1 MGKNLMIYLKR
12 KIKVSSFDMAATVAR
27 GQNRPEFLAV
37 ARLAAD
43 LNRPIGARDVLRE
56 LLGGLPETVGWRVIE
71 RSISL
76 GLLERKD
83 GKGPAVLTDIGR
95 NALEHN
101 TVLVPEEATW
111 RFFYTDDPLVPDVLI
126 HALRLPESS
135 AYESKKYPLPDSDV
149 IPKPLQACCSAAPR
163 LSVCDQQLFQ
173 LAELAPTKCG
183 AHGPVSELDIEL
195 MWESSLPA
203 PRIHLS
209 GSLGNKDAAISVKTD
224 LQVPEVV
231 KEWDWLGMHLELLRQ
246 ASSVPEDELWEWLE
260 KNSGDAIVPCV
271 FSTLK
276 PHARKAFM
284 QDFKVSSPCLDGL
297 GAAFQETTLKDI
309 KLAPA
314 SAADAQEW
322 LEWLQW
328 EAIRDHAIPE
338 QLNKTGEVLRKK
350 FPFHTPVPATPHAL
364 LNQARTQVQRDEQAW
379 FLMTPADLGLWS

>member
-1 MGKNLMIYLKR
+1 MIHLKR

-56 LLGGLPETVGWRVIE
+56 LLGGLPETVGWRAIE
-71 RSISL
+71 RSIAL
-76 GLLERKD
+76 GLLERE
-83 GKGPAVLTDIGR
+83 GRQGAAGLTEIGR
-95 NALEHN
+95 SALEYN
-101 TVLVPEEATW
+101 TVLVQEEATW

-135 AYESKKYPLPDSDV
+135 AYEAKKQNPPDSDF

-163 LSVCDQQLFQ
+163 RSVCGDQQLFQ
-173 LAELAPTKCG
+173 LTELAPTKRG
-183 AHGPVSELDIEL
+183 TPGPVSELHIEL

-209 GSLGNKDAAISVKTD
+209 GSLGNRDTAIFVKTD

-231 KEWDWLGMHLELLRQ
+231 QEWNWLGMHLDLLQQ
-246 ASSVPEDELWEWLE
+246 ASGVPEDELWEWLE
-260 KNSGDAIVPCV
+260 KNNGDAIVPCV
-271 FSTLK
+271 FNTLK
-276 PHARKAFM
+276 SHARQAFM
-284 QDFKVSSPCLDGL
+284 QDFKVSSPRLEGL
-297 GAAFQETTLKDI
+297 GAAFLDTTLKDI
-309 KLAPA
+309 KLVPA

-322 LEWLQW
+322 LNWLQW
-328 EAIRDHAIPE
+328 EAIGDHAIPE
-338 QLNKTGEVLRKK
+338 QLKKTGESLRKK
-350 FPFHTPVPATPHAL
+350 FPFHTPEPATSQAL
-364 LNQARTQVQRDEQAW
+364 LNQARTQVPRDERAW

>member
-1 MGKNLMIYLKR
+1 MGENLMIHLKR
-12 KIKVSSFDMAATVAR
+12 KIKVSSFDAAATVAR

-43 LNRPIGARDVLRE
+43 LDRPIGALDVLRE

-83 GKGPAVLTDIGR
+83 GKGPAALTDMGR

-111 RFFYTDDPLVPDVLI
+111 RFFYTVDPLMPDVLI
-126 HALRLPESS
+126 HTLRLPESS
-135 AYESKKYPLPDSDV
+135 AYESKNQPHPDSV
-149 IPKPLQACCSAAPR
+149 FIPKPLQACCSAAPR

-173 LAELAPTKCG
+173 LTELAPTKRG
-183 AHGPVSELDIEL
+183 TPGPDSELHIEL
-195 MWESSLPA
+195 MWESRLPA
-203 PRIHLS
+203 PRVHLS
-209 GSLGNKDAAISVKTD
+209 GSLGKRDAAISVKTD

-231 KEWDWLGMHLELLRQ
+231 EEWNWLGMHLDLLQQ
-246 ASSVPEDELWEWLE
+246 ASGVPEDELREWLE
-260 KNSGDAIVPCV
+260 KNNGDAIVPHAFNV
-271 FSTLK
+271 LK
-276 PHARKAFM
+276 PHARQAFT
-284 QDFKVSSPCLDGL
+284 QDFKVSSPRLAGL
-297 GAAFQETTLKDI
+297 GDAFLDTTLKNI
-309 KLAPA
+309 RLAPA

-328 EAIRDHAIPE
+328 ESIRDHAIPE
-338 QLNKTGEVLRKK
+338 QLNKTGETLRKK
-350 FPFHTPVPATPHAL
+350 FPFHTPEPATPQAL
-364 LNQARTQVQRDEQAW
+364 LSQARTQVPRDEQAW

>member
-1 MGKNLMIYLKR
+1 MIHLKR
-12 KIKVSSFDMAATVAR
+12 KIKVSSFDAAATVAR
-27 GQNRPEFLAV
+27 GQDRPEFLAV
-37 ARLAAD
+37 AQLAAD
-43 LNRPIGARDVLRE
+43 LNKPIGARDVLRE

-71 RSISL
+71 RSIAL
-76 GLLERKD
+76 GLLERE
-83 GKGPAVLTDIGR
+83 GRQGVAALTDMGR

-135 AYESKKYPLPDSDV
+135 AYESKKQTPPDSV
-149 IPKPLQACCSAAPR
+149 FIPKPLQACCSAAPR

-173 LAELAPTKCG
+173 LTELAPTKRG
-183 AHGPVSELDIEL
+183 TPGPVSELDIEL

-209 GSLGNKDAAISVKTD
+209 GSLGKRDAAISVKFD
-224 LQVPEVV
+224 LPVPEAVA
-231 KEWDWLGMHLELLRQ
+231 EWNWLGMHLDLLQQ
-246 ASSVPEDELWEWLE
+246 ASGVPEDELWEWLE
-260 KNSGDAIVPCV
+260 KNDGKAVVPHA
-271 FSTLK
+271 FNALE
-276 PHARKAFM
+276 PHARQAFM
-284 QDFKVSSPCLDGL
+284 QDFKVSSPRLAGL
-297 GAAFQETTLKDI
+297 GNAFLDTTLKSI

-338 QLNKTGEVLRKK
+338 QLQKTGEALRKK
-350 FPFHTPVPATPHAL
+350 FPFHTPEPATSQAL
-364 LNQARTQVQRDEQAW
+364 LNQARTQVPRDERAW

>member
-1 MGKNLMIYLKR
+1 MIHLKR
-12 KIKVSSFDMAATVAR
+12 KIKVSSFDAAATVAR

-43 LNRPIGARDVLRE
+43 LNRPIGAHDVLRE
-56 LLGGLPETVGWRVIE
+56 LLGNLPETVGWRVIE
-71 RSISL
+71 RSIAL
-76 GLLERKD
+76 GLLERE
-83 GKGPAVLTDIGR
+83 GSKGAAALTDMGR

-111 RFFYTDDPLVPDVLI
+111 RFFYTVDPLVPDVLI

-135 AYESKKYPLPDSDV
+135 AYESKKQNPPDSV
-149 IPKPLQACCSAAPR
+149 FIPKPLQACCSAVPR
-163 LSVCDQQLFQ
+163 LSVCDQQLFR
-173 LAELAPTKCG
+173 LTELAPTKRG
-183 AHGPVSELDIEL
+183 APGPDSELDIEL
-195 MWESSLPA
+195 MWESSHPA

-209 GSLGNKDAAISVKTD
+209 GSLGKRDSAISVKTD

-231 KEWDWLGMHLELLRQ
+231 QEWSWDGMHLDLLQQ
-246 ASSVPEDELWEWLE
+246 ASDVSWEELDEWAE
-260 KNSGDAIVPCV
+260 KNNGDAIVPCV
-271 FSTLK
+271 FNTLK
-276 PHARKAFM
+276 PHARQAFM

-297 GAAFQETTLKDI
+297 GAAFLDTTLKNI
-309 KLAPA
+309 RLTPA

-328 EAIRDHAIPE
+328 EAISDHAIPE

-350 FPFHTPVPATPHAL
+350 FPFHTPEPTTPQAL
-364 LNQARTQVQRDEQAW
+364 LNQARTQVTRDEKAW